1 MVTDPVVVNAPAKL
15 RATLSERDSAP
26 DPNDTAPRL
35 AMVLVAVLSDTSP
48 FCVLNDSVPAV
59 REPATDWLIPPV
71 VASVTEP
78 VVVNAPAKLRATLS
92 VRISAPAPS
101 DTAPRLVIVLDAALS
116 VTAPFCVLNASV
128 PAVTPLV
135 AAWEMPA
142 LAPVIVSE
150 TDPVV
155 LSEPARVSDEVLE
168 RAKLPEPNVTTP
180 RLVIVFC
187 EALSVAAP
195 FCVLNDSV
203 PTLRTPVAARVIAAL
218 LPAVAKLTDPVVASV
233 PANVRDAL
241 FVRLRAPDPSD
252 TLPRVPIVFVT
263 DPSETSALCV
273 VIDSV
278 LAAIAPEA
286 DCVMP
291 DRLPVVAIVTDPVV
305 LSVPAKVRAAL
316 LVRENTPDPNVT
328 APRLVMV
335 LDAVLRATFAFC
347 VVNVRLAAVIAAAAP

>member
-1 MVTDPVVVNAPAKL
+1 L
-15 RATLSERDSAP
+15 
-26 DPNDTAPRL
+26 
-35 AMVLVAVLSDTSP
+35 P
-48 FCVLNDSVPAV
+48 FCVLNDSVPAL

-71 VASVTEP
+71 VASVTDP

-316 LVRENTPDPNVT
+316 LVMPSPLLPLSTLEINGAVGAVVSNVNDLPTGAITIAGTAVQNQEYIQSNIADIKNLGAKGNSPNIC
-328 APRLVMV
+328 ACEH
-335 LDAVLRATFAFC
+335 F
-347 VVNVRLAAVIAAAAP
+347 

>member
-48 FCVLNDSVPAV
+48 FCVLNDSVPAL

-71 VASVTEP
+71 VASVTDP

-168 RAKLPEPNVTTP
+168 RAKLPEPNVT
-180 RLVIVFC
+180 
-187 EALSVAAP
+187 
-195 FCVLNDSV
+195 
-203 PTLRTPVAARVIAAL
+203 
-218 LPAVAKLTDPVVASV
+218 
-233 PANVRDAL
+233 
-241 FVRLRAPDPSD
+241 
-252 TLPRVPIVFVT
+252 
-263 DPSETSALCV
+263 
-273 VIDSV
+273 
-278 LAAIAPEA
+278 
-286 DCVMP
+286 
-291 DRLPVVAIVTDPVV
+291 
-305 LSVPAKVRAAL
+305 
-316 LVRENTPDPNVT
+316 

-347 VVNVRLAAVIAAAAP
+347 VVNVRLAAVIAATAP